1 MSIEVVAIQD
11 GHKILIMKFIIIL
24 FLFFSNLCFA
34 QNREFTAAEAA
45 GVCQGHHIFWSAL
58 SARNGKKL
66 NMQCS
71 FENIKKLE
79 QIYGNNPDFKK
90 LSSNTNSVLIEAFK
104 RNDPSVGRYTASVCN
119 QIQIS
124 PCFLE

>member
-1 MSIEVVAIQD
+1 
-11 GHKILIMKFIIIL
+11 MKFIFIL

-34 QNREFTAAEAA
+34 QNRELTAAEAA
-45 GVCQGHHIFWSAL
+45 GVCQGHHMFWSAL

-71 FENIKKLE
+71 FENIKKLD
-79 QIYGNNPDFKK
+79 QMYGNNPDFKK
-90 LSSNTNSVLIEAFK
+90 TSSATNTVLLDSFK
-104 RNDPSVGRYTASVCN
+104 RNDPSDVRYTASVCN
-119 QIQIS
+119 QIRIS